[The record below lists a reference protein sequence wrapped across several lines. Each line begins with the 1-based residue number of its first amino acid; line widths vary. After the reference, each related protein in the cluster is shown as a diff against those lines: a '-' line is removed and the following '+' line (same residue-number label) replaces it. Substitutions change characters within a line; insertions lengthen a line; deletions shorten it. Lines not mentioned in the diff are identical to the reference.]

1 MDRCQRTTRSDFFTN
16 ALQAFEINNGLY
28 VFPTSFGFEFVG
40 INTTLPQ
47 PFIDRFTSYSQITHT
62 QLINIFLDLMANYS
76 DEFGH
81 LKLGVNTLVDHPMF
95 MIDKLLNSFVDFN
108 NRTSNLTDPLFIT
121 QLENMYAMY
130 EHWGGISRHTT
141 VGNTTFMRERA
152 GEVAF
157 ISKTHALRPLHVFY
171 PLAAAPYF
179 THYIPIVDEHSNMII
194 STVAVLTETIW
205 SCLAVTT
212 VADGDLAWEFIQY
225 VIEAYAFPVGRATV
239 NALGSLNTW
248 GHNSFYTPIKRSLF
262 EKHFTSAFNAA
273 IEQTIRSVE
282 LQNPETG
289 LRNPESYI
297 QAGIARL
304 SAYHE
309 RPMVRTTTF
318 LTRELQRQL
327 IGDHFDQF
335 MHGIISAEVAAQR
348 MHNAMT
354 LWLIE

>member
-47 PFIDRFTSYSQITHT
+47 PFIDRFTLYSQITHT

-81 LKLGVNTLVDHPMF
+81 LKLGVHSLVEHPRF
-95 MIDKLLNSFVDFN
+95 LIDILLNNFVDFN

-130 EHWGGISRHTT
+130 EHFDGWFIPVT
-141 VGNTTFMRERA
+141 VGSTTFMRERA

-157 ISKTHALRPLHVFY
+157 VSKTHALRPLHVFY
-171 PLAAAPYF
+171 PLAPYF
-179 THYIPIVDEHSNMII
+179 THYIPVVDEHGNMII
-194 STVAVLTETIW
+194 NTMSMINGTIW
-205 SCLAVTT
+205 SGLVVTAL
-212 VADGDLAWEFIQY
+212 ADGDLAWEFIQY

-239 NALGSLNTW
+239 NALGSLNIW

-262 EKHFTSAFNAA
+262 EKHFTSAFNDA
-273 IEQTIRSVE
+273 IEQIIRSVK

-297 QAGIARL
+297 QAAIARL

-318 LTRELQRQL
+318 LTQELQRQL